1 MGFYGNIT
9 STNKTQFTFDRI
21 YPNRRTMEEALI
33 KDEDGVFIGRFV
45 LIEYDG
51 ENATYFPIFKGK
63 ENINEVFYAD
73 SANTTIMDL
82 NICKK
87 DDIFQYQAGNQLE
100 YWKATGEIAKVI
112 IDGNEVEYAVF
123 QPIDLAYENNYVID
137 LGEYG
142 PGRGYDGTVWQK
154 VYSEGTEKY
163 VMIAELNSIVP
174 TFKVTADA
182 PTMTPLEPHFDKQS
196 NNVTYWLHWQ
206 PQWGMRVKE
215 APSIPGKD
223 GNPVKYSD
231 TEVTWINS
239 VYNPVTHQ
247 VDETQETKAGNIYFN
262 KAGLSKEIRSHNEME
277 DQVSVTPTGISGYK
291 YQGHGVEPQEA
302 EDIQEISII
311 LPSIGNAI
319 SDAWDIVYGVPKNAD
334 NKRNLDIDWDSLK
347 GIRMVEDGTSGYKY
361 NSKNANSLAG
371 CINSVHDLMGM
382 IIMEESVED
391 PKDADANSIYY
402 NNKTGKFER
411 KHTTYTYKEVESI
424 SDENTFEEVLG
435 IDLLKWEKNKYH
447 YKDSLKNYFLETS
460 TKPDKSRNY
469 YEPKF
474 NEQSLTPKYI
484 QYKWWYKDGLNYM
497 FGNEKEAKPN
507 TDYYEV
513 NREAS
518 SFTWYK
524 KETYFYK
531 DCLPTEPEDMTKPY
545 LIASHDLL
553 NKNYTYFSIDS
564 KYNIKDLPEQT
575 ITYEQSPGEFIT
587 VKTKIIP
594 SDANLQKINLTQF
607 ENNKYYNCDYD
618 FTYVDPETNLST
630 GDFILITT
638 EPEEKHTLCF
648 TLNPKKIHPF
658 YQADIYYYKQENNYL
673 KDRSGEYNEE
683 KVYYKLEVENQIE
696 KEFYVEGEYFE
707 KIDGSYIPSMN
718 TTPDSNK
725 NYYKK
730 KEYYVIKD
738 ELEELPVGME
748 WNSNIKTWPS
758 TLHIGTCK
766 EKYEMQELPGFAR
779 SFNTIHGLILEIK
792 KLLDTGHIYTRD
804 INTVQGSIN
813 KLNDI
818 IAKFENLQPGK
829 MILIDNYGRINSAN
843 YSTNKWLEWE
853 VDTNPTNLNIGI
865 KHLGAQEVVT
875 NISQGNKNPKFGE
888 TITTPEIAIDAN
900 GHINSIINEEVA
912 LPKPSLIVNG
922 SGVLTSTSLIA
933 ETGELT
939 ANYTALSDVKLDGY
953 GKTTATGDILATDSL
968 ETGLSKLENAIA
980 FTNDALEEVDAQLR
994 EDFAAEDTAIR
1005 SEFAAE
1011 DAAIRSEFATV
1022 DTAIRAEFAA
1032 ADTTLQNNINNI
1044 NTSLGNRITAI
1055 ENKNDFGVGALTTR
1069 VEANENKLTGI
1080 STTVA
1085 DSITNAVNE
1094 LSAGQVETN
1103 KQSIE
1108 GLNTRVSTVET
1119 TLKDVPSV
1127 GAALESTHQR
1137 IGGIEDR
1144 VATIEDQFKGSD
1156 IAEDGTEIPRNYG
1169 LMKWYNQAFMPD
1181 TPNGEMAVW
1190 FDTNAGE
1197 IKLYNG
1203 TMWVVLTA
1211 TAI

>member
-21 YPNRRTMEEALI
+21 YPNRTTMEAF

-45 LIEYDG
+45 LVEYDG
-51 ENATYFPIFKGK
+51 ENATYFPIFKGQ

-100 YWKATGEIAKVI
+100 YWKATGEVAKTTI
-112 IDGNEVEYAVF
+112 NGNEVEYAIF
-123 QPIDLAYENNYVID
+123 QQINLTYEDNYIIDTRPIAE
-137 LGEYG
+137 GGYG
-142 PGRGYDGTVWQK
+142 SGRGYDGTVWQK

-239 VYNPVTHQ
+239 VYNPITHQ

-262 KAGLSKEIRSHNEME
+262 KAGLSKEIRSYHEME

-319 SDAWDIVYGVPKNAD
+319 SDAWDIIYGVPKNAD

-391 PKDADANSIYY
+391 PRDADANSIYY

-411 KHTTYTYKEVESI
+411 KHTTYTYKEVESV

-435 IDLLKWEKNKYH
+435 VDLLKWEENKYY

-469 YEPKF
+469 YDPKF

-531 DCLPTEPEDMTKPY
+531 ECLPTEPEDMTKPY

-587 VKTKIIP
+587 VKTKVIP

-618 FTYVDPETNLST
+618 FTYVDPETNRST

-648 TLNPKKIHPF
+648 TLNPEKIHPF

-683 KVYYKLEVENQIE
+683 KIYCKLEAENQIE
-696 KEFYVEGEYFE
+696 KEFYIEGEYFE

-758 TLHIGTCK
+758 TLHIGTCE

-843 YSTNKWLEWE
+843 YSTDKWLEWE
-853 VDTNPTNLNIGI
+853 IDTNPTNPNIGI

-875 NISQGNKNPKFGE
+875 NISQENKNPKFGE
-888 TITTPEIAIDAN
+888 TITTPKIAIDAN
-900 GHINSIINEEVA
+900 GHINSIINEEVT
-912 LPKPSLIVNG
+912 LPKSSLTVNG

-939 ANYTALSDVKLDGY
+939 ANYTALSDVILDGY
-953 GKTTATGDILATDSL
+953 EKTASTGAIAATDSL
-968 ETGLSKLENAIA
+968 EIGLSKIENAIS
-980 FTNDALEEVDAQLR
+980 FTNEAIEEIDIQLR
-994 EDFAAEDTAIR
+994 EDFTAESTAIR
-1005 SEFAAE
+1005 SEFAAI
-1011 DAAIRSEFATV
+1011 DSAIRTEFA
-1022 DTAIRAEFAA
+1022 D
-1032 ADTTLQNNINNI
+1032 ADTTLQTNIDNL
-1044 NTSLGNRITAI
+1044 NTSLGNRITAL
-1055 ENKNDFGVGALTTR
+1055 ENNGDYGIANLTTK
-1069 VEANENKLTGI
+1069 VVTNEETMNNIGETVVNVAN
-1080 STTVA
+1080 
-1085 DSITNAVNE
+1085 D
-1094 LSAGQVETN
+1094 
-1103 KQSIE
+1103 
-1108 GLNTRVSTVET
+1108 LNTRLKVFENGGEQDVSILKESIDNFKTTFEQET
-1119 TLKDVPSV
+1119 
-1127 GAALESTHQR
+1127 EIST
-1137 IGGIEDR
+1137 
-1144 VATIEDQFKGSD
+1144 AT
-1156 IAEDGTEIPRNYG
+1156 DGTEYEKSSGG
-1169 LMKWYNQAFMPD
+1169 LIICRQELEPEDWRFTLWINPLNNK
-1181 TPNGEMAVW
+1181 
-1190 FDTNAGE
+1190 
-1197 IKLYNG
+1197 IKLHNG
-1203 TMWVVLTA
+1203 ITWVTLTG
-1211 TAI
+1211 TTDEE